1 MKKVINFIVELY
13 HKVVGITLNAFR
25 EHADLA
31 VSITERIK
39 VILDSPIVDVITFI
53 IPGDVDD
60 NIVRNLRVILPIIF
74 RKVALA
80 NNIIKE
86 NEFPTDIINEVLIYL
101 KDVDKYKKS
110 LFWILFSAELNRSL
124 ADGKITLNEAI
135 ILSQLVY
142 NEKIKNKK

>member
-1 MKKVINFIVELY
+1 MKRVINFIVDLY
-13 HKVVGITLNAFR
+13 HKVIGIALNAFK
-25 EHADLA
+25 EHAETA
-31 VSITERIK
+31 VNITERIK

-60 NIVRNLRVILPIIF
+60 KIVKKLRIILPIIF

-80 NNIIKE
+80 NNIVKK
-86 NEFPTDIINEVLIYL
+86 NEFPTDIIEEVLNYL
-101 KDVDKYKKS
+101 KEADKEQKATFY
-110 LFWILFSAELNRSL
+110 ITFSAELNKVL

-142 NEKIKNKK
+142 NEKIKKK